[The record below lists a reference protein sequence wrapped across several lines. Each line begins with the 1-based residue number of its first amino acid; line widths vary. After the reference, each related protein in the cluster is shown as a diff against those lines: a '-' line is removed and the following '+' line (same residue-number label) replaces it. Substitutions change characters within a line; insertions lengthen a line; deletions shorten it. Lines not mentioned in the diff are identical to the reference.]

1 MVDLAKGANYK
12 LSDRFLSLCGTLWLA
27 KELNRE
33 PCDAA
38 DGWQREFPA
47 IYDFNI
53 SSW

>member
-1 MVDLAKGANYK
+1 MVGERANP
-12 LSDRFLSLCGTLWLA
+12 
-27 KELNRE
+27 E